1 MLGTDHDLEMV
12 LQTTKRLAQ
21 AIALAIVSMR
31 EKGDRFSS
39 EPALVLLSQPVA
51 IFLLKVR
58 DSVED
63 VFLKLH

>member
-12 LQTTKRLAQ
+12 LQIMKRLAQ
-21 AIALAIVSMR
+21 AVVSMR

-51 IFLLKVR
+51 IYLLKVR
-58 DSVED
+58 DSVEG